1 MRRGGSKI
9 PFLARMGDVAVRLWQ
24 SILETLSFIGGT
36 FVSFLRVCAG
46 KACFRRSDLLHIV
59 QECSSE
65 ALPIVSLISFLV
77 GLILAF
83 VGAIMTGIIM
93 AGRTGASFATHLG
106 TMQVNEEIDALRT
119 TGISPIDYL
128 VLPRM
133 LVLSLMMPLLTLYA
147 DLMGILGGLFVAVT
161 ALDINFMEYYS
172 ETTKSIGLTNLW
184 IGLFSGLVFGIL
196 VALSGCLGG
205 MQCGRSAS
213 AQDHQCTARSHRFE
227 RKRDYGQ
234 PEGLFLSGRSGIHRR
249 TGHPRPGRADA
260 GCCQK
265 DHAAG
270 GKDIG
275 INRRED
281 IGEFCSDER
290 CGANPG

>member
-1 MRRGGSKI
+1 
-9 PFLARMGDVAVRLWQ
+9 MGDVAVRLWQ

-46 KACFRRSDLLHIV
+46 KVCFRRSDLLHIV

-93 AGRTGASFATHLG
+93 AGRTGASFAAHLG

-270 GKDIG
+270 GKDTG